1 MCAGFTPNA
10 HDAPCRRRASEF
22 EKKTKG
28 TANGFPEAREILA
41 AARVFVPLR
50 RVGCF
55 AVTAAAGS
63 TCCFVAAAAAAAE
76 GAETAVPWLVIVGH
90 FYCV

>member
-10 HDAPCRRRASEF
+10 HDAPCRKRASEF
-22 EKKTKG
+22 DAKTKG
-28 TANGFPEAREILA
+28 TANGFPQRREYYNECTSPHAGTNLNRTEILA

-55 AVTAAAGS
+55 VVTAAAS
-63 TCCFVAAAAAAAE
+63 CSCC
-76 GAETAVPWLVIVGH
+76 
-90 FYCV
+90 

>member
-1 MCAGFTPNA
+1 MIAFATSGRGVNWVS
-10 HDAPCRRRASEF
+10 H
-22 EKKTKG
+22 
-28 TANGFPEAREILA
+28 EAISYVRGMEILA

-63 TCCFVAAAAAAAE
+63 TCCFVAAAAAAAKD
-76 GAETAVPWLVIVGH
+76 AETAVPWLVIVGH